1 MLDQQTNID
10 RGKEKQ
16 TESQVESNRKIQQLE
31 KESKEMI
38 EKLEYQNEA
47 KIGRLREEYSQEIQS
62 LVQMLQDE
70 KHKQIVKT
78 ECSKNIGL
86 QVNLDNEDQM
96 GASKVKS
103 KEDTNENEH
112 LSVCLLNEFDIDEWR
127 RKEIG
132 WEENKKCLENTINQ
146 LKKEVKDQN
155 EFLELKNKGNYFC
168 VSVYI
173 VSFFNITLHLR
184 PKIINFQF

>member
-1 MLDQQTNID
+1 M
-10 RGKEKQ
+10 
-16 TESQVESNRKIQQLE
+16 SQAESNRKIQQLE

-47 KIGRLREEYSQEIQS
+47 KIVRLREEYSQEIQS
-62 LVQMLQDE
+62 LAQMLQDE
-70 KHKQIVKT
+70 KHKQMVKA
-78 ECSKNIGL
+78 ECFKNIGL
-86 QVNLDNEDQM
+86 QVNLSDEDQM

-112 LSVCLLNEFDIDEWR
+112 LAVCLLNEFDIDEWR

-146 LKKEVKDQN
+146 LKKEIKDQN
-155 EFLELKNKGNYFC
+155 EFLELKNKGNYA
-168 VSVYI
+168 
-173 VSFFNITLHLR
+173 
-184 PKIINFQF
+184 

>member
-1 MLDQQTNID
+1 MVDYLANHCGVVGVMDFNNKLKQDVMNLQHSLQSKKREIDTLKQAVLDQQTNID

-16 TESQVESNRKIQQLE
+16 TVSQAESNRKIQQLE

-47 KIGRLREEYSQEIQS
+47 KIGRLREECSQEIQS

-86 QVNLDNEDQM
+86 
-96 GASKVKS
+96 
-103 KEDTNENEH
+103 
-112 LSVCLLNEFDIDEWR
+112 
-127 RKEIG
+127 
-132 WEENKKCLENTINQ
+132 
-146 LKKEVKDQN
+146 
-155 EFLELKNKGNYFC
+155 
-168 VSVYI
+168 
-173 VSFFNITLHLR
+173 
-184 PKIINFQF
+184 